1 MSKDLPLNQLS
12 SNADQTP
19 NWRIKTWFPDLEEKT
34 LEQLAKYFSELQK
47 FNKVVN
53 LVSAKTLLHADAI
66 HFADSMISA
75 RIVSKKVNKSAYLY
89 DLGSGNGFP
98 GLVYAI
104 MYPDQKM
111 CLMDSDERK
120 CEFLKHIADTLGLS
134 NVVVQTKKIDTLPS
148 NTIEQAIC
156 RGFAPLPKA
165 LLTLRK
171 AVKKGAV
178 VYHMKS
184 EEWALEVS
192 QIPSQ
197 LCSVWQ
203 PELESEYKLPIGD
216 IKMFVVKTTKIA

>member
-1 MSKDLPLNQLS
+1 LSQLA
-12 SNADQTP
+12 SNNEQTP
-19 NWRIKTWFPDLEEKT
+19 NWRIKTWFTDLDDKT

-53 LVSAKTLLHADAI
+53 LVSAKTLYHADAI
-66 HFADSMISA
+66 HFADSILSA

-104 MYPDQKM
+104 LYPDQKM

-120 CEFLKHIADTLGLS
+120 CEFLKHIVDTLGLQ
-134 NVVVQTKKIDTLPS
+134 NVVVQNKKIDTLPS

-184 EEWALEVS
+184 EEWAIEVS
-192 QIPSQ
+192 QIPTQ
-197 LCSVWQ
+197 LCSLWQ
-203 PELESEYKLPIGD
+203 HEVESEYKLPIGD
-216 IKMFVVKTTKIA
+216 IKMFVVKTTKLA

>member
-1 MSKDLPLNQLS
+1 MSAAVQS
-12 SNADQTP
+12 TDQTP
-19 NWRIKTWFPDLEEKT
+19 NWRLKTWFSELDENTHERF
-34 LEQLAKYFSELQK
+34 AKYFSELQK

-53 LVSAKTLLHADAI
+53 LISAKTLLHADAI
-66 HFADSMISA
+66 HFADSILA
-75 RIVSKKVNKSAYLY
+75 TKIVSPKLNKNIYLY

-104 MYPDQKM
+104 MNPDQKM
-111 CLMDSDERK
+111 VLMDSDERK
-120 CEFLKHIADTLGLS
+120 SEFLKHVVDTLGLT
-134 NVVVQTKKIDTLPS
+134 NIVVQTKKIDLLPA

-171 AVKKGAV
+171 CVKKGGV
-178 VYHMKS
+178 VYHLKS

-197 LCSVWQ
+197 LCSLWQ
-203 PELESEYKLPIGD
+203 PFLDGEYKLPIGD
-216 IKMFVVKTTKIA
+216 IKMFVVKTAKLA